1 MQSFADKI
9 GQTQHKDH
17 SRHFTKQEY
26 THINDL
32 MEKIRNGNAYA
43 SDELIKTIKPFVD
56 RTSKKLALKI
66 LGEDNI
72 GDEVINDAVNNV
84 LGRMIASNGNANIFS
99 GDPKGWKYLHIRI
112 QNTLVGE
119 FERISGE
126 QKREQDEQSG
136 IDSYQDSSYRN
147 GKHIALDRDASNPE
161 ADLQEK
167 EVTIAL
173 RNGLRSVTPRKE
185 QILRG
190 LFLDERT
197 EENMGEELGVSKQRV
212 EQIKK
217 VALEDLRKPLPR
229 NRRLKSAYLGD
240 ENPISR

>member
-32 MEKIRNGNAYA
+32 MEKIRNGDAYA

-72 GDEVINDAVNNV
+72 SDEVISDAVNNALV
-84 LGRMIASNGNANIFS
+84 RLLAGNGNANIFS
-99 GDPKGWKYLHIRI
+99 GDPKGWKYLQTRI
-112 QNTLVGE
+112 QNTLVDE
-119 FERISGE
+119 FKKIKVAR
-126 QKREQDEQSG
+126 QKELVGS
-136 IDSYQDSSYRN
+136 SPDSSYRN
-147 GKHIALDRDASNPE
+147 EKDIALDRDVSNPE
-161 ADLQEK
+161 IELQKK
-167 EVTIAL
+167 EVSLAL
-173 RNGLRSVTPRKE
+173 QGVLSNVSERERY
-185 QILRG
+185 ILEG
-190 LFLDERT
+190 ILDEKT
-197 EENMGEELGVSKQRV
+197 EENIGKELGISKQRV
-212 EQIKK
+212 DQIRGK
-217 VALEDLRKPLPR
+217 ALEDLRKPFSR
-229 NRRLKSAYLGD
+229 NKRLKSAYLGD

>member
-32 MEKIRNGNAYA
+32 MEKIRNGDAYA

-72 GDEVINDAVNNV
+72 GDEVINDAVNNALV
-84 LGRMIASNGNANIFS
+84 RLLSGNGSSNIFS
-99 GDPKGWKYLHIRI
+99 GDPKGWDYLQTRI
-112 QNTLVGE
+112 QNTLVDE
-119 FERISGE
+119 FKKIQEAQQEEFVGS
-126 QKREQDEQSG
+126 SP
-136 IDSYQDSSYRN
+136 DSSYRN